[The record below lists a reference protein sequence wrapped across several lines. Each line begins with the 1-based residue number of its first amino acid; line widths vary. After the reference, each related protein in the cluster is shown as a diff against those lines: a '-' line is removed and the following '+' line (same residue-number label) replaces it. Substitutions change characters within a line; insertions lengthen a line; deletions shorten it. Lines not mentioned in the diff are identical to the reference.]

1 MNFFIFPTS
10 MIVKKIMKAKWCNNH
25 ALSCQFSLATFL
37 FLDPDKFLSRAGQDQ
52 KIIRKGPYPVV
63 VVTGFKKFVYQ
74 RKSCGCVVNFNTRE
88 LRLWLTEIFLNTIKS
103 IAWQSLIP
111 VVNFQRR

>member
-37 FLDPDKFLSRAGQDQ
+37 FLDPDKFLSRARQDQ

-63 VVTGFKKFVYQ
+63 TGLKKFVYQ

-88 LRLWLTEIFLNTIKS
+88 LRIFLNSIKS